1 MRIITI
7 NEIANVFGVTPK
19 TINEWQADGFPV
31 AVRGERAIPSEFETA
46 ECIKWLVAREVH
58 KVRGEDPKNRLH
70 RLQGDDLEMKLGIAR
85 GALVR
90 VDEVEP
96 AIKAAIVTARERV
109 RRAPAGLAIQ
119 MEGLDTAA
127 REALLRDMFDDV
139 LGKLTQ
145 WRSQGAD
152 EAEEDGLAD

>member
-7 NEIANVFGVTPK
+7 HEIAKVFGVTPK
-19 TINEWQADGFPV
+19 TIGEWQGEGFPV
-31 AVRGERAIPSEFETA
+31 AIRGERAIPSEFETA
-46 ECIKWLVAREVH
+46 ECIKWLVAREVR
-58 KVRGEDPKNRLH
+58 KVRGDAPKDRLH
-70 RLQGDDLEMKLGIAR
+70 RLQGDDLEMKLAIAR
-85 GALVR
+85 GELVR

-96 AIKAAIVTARERV
+96 AIKAAIVTARERI

-127 REALLRDMFDDV
+127 REALIRDLFDDV

-145 WRSQGAD
+145 WRTQGAG
-152 EAEEDGLAD
+152 EVEEDELAD